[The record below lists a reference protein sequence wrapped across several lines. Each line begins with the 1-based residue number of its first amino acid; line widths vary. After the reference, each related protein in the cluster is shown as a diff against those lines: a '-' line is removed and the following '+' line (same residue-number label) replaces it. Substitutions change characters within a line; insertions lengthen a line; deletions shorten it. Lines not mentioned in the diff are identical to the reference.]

1 MIKTFTKIEVIGNN
15 ELGFGLQITFPT
27 GEEREYISLFVNRE
41 DAERLRKKMER
52 LGVSECNIYDIIED
66 SLP

>member
-1 MIKTFTKIEVIGNN
+1 MLKTFAKSEVIENDG
-15 ELGFGLQITFPT
+15 LGFGLHITFPS
-27 GEEREYISLFVNRE
+27 GEEKEYISLFTVRE
-41 DAERLRKKMER
+41 DAERLCEKIER